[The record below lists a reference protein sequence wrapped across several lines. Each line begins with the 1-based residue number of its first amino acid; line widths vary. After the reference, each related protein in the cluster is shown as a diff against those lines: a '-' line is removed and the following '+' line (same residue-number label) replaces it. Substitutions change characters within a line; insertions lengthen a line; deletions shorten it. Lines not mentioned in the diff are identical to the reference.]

1 MKQLDLNYYEQLP
14 DNMDASVLSAEFKTL
29 LTLNYSDFEDREED
43 LMEAWKHLA
52 ERQFHT
58 WTLINQNLKKEINQ
72 WFLTQWNTEIVF
84 LHALESI
91 IPSLGLEK
99 IRQHLMQLDLSKLNP
114 IAETIVTDILE
125 ELDQDI
131 SDPYADYNLE

>member
-14 DNMDASVLSAEFKTL
+14 DTMDVSVLNTEFKTL
-29 LTLNYSDFEDREED
+29 LAVKYTDFEDREDD

-58 WTLINQNLKKEINQ
+58 WTPLDKKLKQEIEQ
-72 WFLTQWNTEIVF
+72 WLLNQWNTEIVF

-91 IPSLGLEK
+91 IPSLGLEN
-99 IRQHLMQLDLSKLNP
+99 IRQHLMALDLSNLNP

-125 ELDQDI
+125 EVDQDI
-131 SDPYADYNLE
+131 SDPYADYKLD